1 VRSDL
6 VVTIALS
13 VALAAWVTVHVALS
27 VGLLRRHP
35 RWRGLL
41 GFFVAPLAPLFGF
54 GANLRVRSVLWVLFA
69 VAYVVLRVR
78 AYA

>member
-1 VRSDL
+1 MRSDL

-13 VALAAWVTVHVALS
+13 VASAAWVTVHVALS
-27 VGLLRRHP
+27 VGLLRRQP

-54 GANLRVRSVLWVLFA
+54 AAKLRVRSLLWVVLA
-69 VAYVVLRVR
+69 VAYVMLRIR